1 MSTVDISRA
10 YFNAPTDDAN
20 PTYVA
25 LPREDYEIDYAP
37 MIATGDTEEDV
48 NKGIEIIRER
58 IAFYGST
65 PGYRPVLELHGW
77 GELQTELNFLMKQRR
92 QAEMAELISD
102 EVLHTFAI
110 VGEPESVVD
119 EIVQRFSGLIDRT
132 SFVAQGLSEERTAD
146 MVRRLRVG

>member
-1 MSTVDISRA
+1 MV
-10 YFNAPTDDAN
+10 
-20 PTYVA
+20 
-25 LPREDYEIDYAP
+25 
-37 MIATGDTEEDV
+37 G
-48 NKGIEIIRER
+48 
-58 IAFYGST
+58 
-65 PGYRPVLELHGW
+65 